1 MEAGRLKEAFEFGN
15 IANLGYSLIRDRE
28 QVIAFGG
35 YMKAFRYQK
44 QGWQKHSNPNHSY
57 LKQGDSGAGSEPVPT
72 LEPVWLLKE
81 LV

>member
-44 QGWQKHSNPNHSY
+44 QG
-57 LKQGDSGAGSEPVPT
+57 
-72 LEPVWLLKE
+72 
-81 LV
+81 